1 MKIGIIGAGV
11 TGLSMAQLLKDK
23 YEIEVLEKN
32 SIFGGIARVKEI
44 DGIPY
49 HLVGGHCFNSKK
61 PEVMKFVFEKIL
73 PESEWNQIERDAKIS
88 FKEHMIDYPIE
99 FSIKQIANFNAD
111 LALNITADFLN
122 ASGKEKENLSEWF
135 KAKFGKTLAE
145 EYLIPYNRKIW
156 GLEPNSISSS
166 WVKDKLPQP
175 SKKQFFEALISKQKD
190 NMPHSVFYYPK
201 ANSQNTFLSSLA
213 NGVNII
219 YDYQVDKIQKNSG
232 KWIINSEKVYDLL
245 INTIPLKEL
254 PNLIVNVPTEI
265 IIAAENLRYNKVT
278 NALWETERV
287 TNTWT
292 YYPDSDTIFHRHIH
306 IGNFIKPNRNYTITE
321 CIGVKSL
328 EEIVQH
334 GKRIPYLKNLIDY
347 NVSDY
352 AYVIYDHNYHKS
364 VSQIKNYLSHE
375 GLYSIGRFG
384 EWEYYNMDICIE
396 SAMKLSNLISCNNEF
411 SAAT

>member
-1 MKIGIIGAGV
+1 
-11 TGLSMAQLLKDK
+11 MAQLLKDK

-73 PESEWNQIERDAKIS
+73 PESEWNQIERDAKIY
-88 FKEHMIDYPIE
+88 FKEHIIDYPIE

-190 NMPHSVFYYPK
+190 NMPHSVFFYPK

-219 YDYQVDKIQKNSG
+219 YDYQVDKIQKNSD
-232 KWIINSEKVYDLL
+232 KWIINSENVYDLL

-254 PNLIVNVPTEI
+254 PNLIVN
-265 IIAAENLRYNKVT
+265 
-278 NALWETERV
+278 
-287 TNTWT
+287 
-292 YYPDSDTIFHRHIH
+292 
-306 IGNFIKPNRNYTITE
+306 
-321 CIGVKSL
+321 
-328 EEIVQH
+328 
-334 GKRIPYLKNLIDY
+334 
-347 NVSDY
+347 
-352 AYVIYDHNYHKS
+352 
-364 VSQIKNYLSHE
+364 
-375 GLYSIGRFG
+375 
-384 EWEYYNMDICIE
+384 
-396 SAMKLSNLISCNNEF
+396 
-411 SAAT
+411 